1 LLGLGQFTLLGLNC
15 CAPEVTGVAVLM
27 PEVTAEIRSRY
38 LGDQDQAL
46 YLIRP
51 DQVVAARWLAA
62 NASEIDAALAA
73 AWEGH

>member
-1 LLGLGQFTLLGLNC
+1 
-15 CAPEVTGVAVLM
+15 M